1 MGAQAKSQ
9 DPPTAE
15 DAAKGGPR
23 RAVLRR
29 ERPRYLKRKIVGR
42 KKEEEI
48 ERKEERRE
56 SQEHNKEDK
65 FTCIHIHI
73 GGTLYVVRRSRST
86 ILILSGQDI
95 EIASL
100 IVQTY
105 ITSQDRRNCLRERR
119 RVPVAHRESRAVSL
133 HLHVCAKSNI
143 QQLQSRTRA
152 TCDMKCILHLPR
164 SPLSSARPCSP
175 AAVLFFRLFCGK
187 GGPNYHILSVNK
199 N

>member
-119 RVPVAHRESRAVSL
+119 RVPGVPGRLRTYAPKATSGSCSQEQGRDMRHEVHLAFSTLAPLERAPL
-133 HLHVCAKSNI
+133 L
-143 QQLQSRTRA
+143 
-152 TCDMKCILHLPR
+152 TCC
-164 SPLSSARPCSP
+164 CSFFSF
-175 AAVLFFRLFCGK
+175 VLW
-187 GGPNYHILSVNK
+187 
-199 N
+199 